1 MCSLPTRPSRE
12 EKGALSNLI
21 KTLLLSHNSSAYSPL
36 FQASAKG
43 VEKCQAFRMRAKK
56 EQKKLNRRP
65 HPSYPSARNDLLG
78 LLSASQ
84 SFHTTLCPAIY
95 LQEKQN
101 CKGPSGSRGRKK
113 STREGRFQQHSGNC
127 AIHHPSSK
135 RTTEL
140 RKLALSRALCL

>member
-21 KTLLLSHNSSAYSPL
+21 KTLLLSHNSSAYLPL

-43 VEKCQAFRMRAKK
+43 MEKCQAFRTHAKK

-65 HPSYPSARNDLLG
+65 HPSYPSAMSDLLG

-84 SFHTTLCPAIY
+84 SFHITFCPAIY

-101 CKGPSGSRGRKK
+101 CSRLSGC
-113 STREGRFQQHSGNC
+113 REGGKNPQGKADLSSTAGTVQSSTQAPHEQQNR
-127 AIHHPSSK
+127 AI
-135 RTTEL
+135 
-140 RKLALSRALCL
+140 CL